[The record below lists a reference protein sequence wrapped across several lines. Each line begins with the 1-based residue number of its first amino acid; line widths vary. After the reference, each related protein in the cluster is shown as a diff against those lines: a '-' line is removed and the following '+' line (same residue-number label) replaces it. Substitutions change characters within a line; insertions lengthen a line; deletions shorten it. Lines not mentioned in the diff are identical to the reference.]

1 MNLRE
6 LRLKTGLTQAEV
18 AKELNVNQSAV
29 HLWETGRTR
38 IARKHHENLARLYG
52 VTVPELF
59 TGGEEH
65 AESGSEADAGL
76 HADGEDSGGN

>member
-6 LRLKTGLTQAEV
+6 LRLKAGLTQAEV

-38 IARKHHENLARLYG
+38 IARKHHENLAKLYK
-52 VTVPELF
+52 VTVSELF
-59 TGGEEH
+59 AGG
-65 AESGSEADAGL
+65 
-76 HADGEDSGGN
+76 DGNA

>member
-38 IARKHHENLARLYG
+38 IARKHHNGLARLYK
-52 VTVPELF
+52 VTVEELF
-59 TGGEEH
+59 AGGEEH
-65 AESGSEADAGL
+65 AEGSGEADA
-76 HADGEDSGGN
+76 

>member
-1 MNLRE
+1 MRLKE
-6 LRLKTGLTQAEV
+6 LRLKAGLTQAEV

-52 VTVPELF
+52 VTVSELF
-59 TGGEEH
+59 TGGDEH
-65 AESGSEADAGL
+65 AEGGGKADA
-76 HADGEDSGGN
+76 